1 MTNSIARC
9 FDFHVDAKHFNFQW
23 SEAMYITVKYSVLK
37 RGDDVVVS
45 VYEISGAPW
54 LITSIAMRGNWMI
67 VDKEIIAAA
76 QDHATKEFGRNSN
89 VHPTIM
95 SAIAPHI

>member
-1 MTNSIARC
+1 MTTKAAMSQ
-9 FDFHVDAKHFNFQW
+9 FDFHVDAKYFNFQW
-23 SEAMYITVKYSVLK
+23 SEAMYINVKYSALK
-37 RGDDVVVS
+37 RGNDVVVS

-54 LITSIAMRGNWMI
+54 LISSIAMRGNWMF

-76 QDHATKEFGRNSN
+76 QDHAEKAFGGQ

>member
-1 MTNSIARC
+1 MTKATMSQ

-23 SEAMYITVKYSVLK
+23 SEAMYITVKYSALK

-45 VYEISGAPW
+45 VYEIGGAPW
-54 LITSIAMRGNWMI
+54 LLSSIAMRGNWMI
-67 VDKEIIAAA
+67 VDREITAAA
-76 QDHATKEFGRNSN
+76 QDHAEKEFASN
-89 VHPTIM
+89 GHVDKTIM